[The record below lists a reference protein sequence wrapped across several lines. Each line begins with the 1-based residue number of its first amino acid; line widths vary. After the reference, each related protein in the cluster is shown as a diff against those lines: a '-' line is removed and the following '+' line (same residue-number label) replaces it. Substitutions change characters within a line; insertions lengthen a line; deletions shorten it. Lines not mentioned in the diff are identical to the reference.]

1 MKNNKYR
8 RILYLKDAELSASK
22 NAVPLSDRDC
32 PSNNNGK
39 EFK

>member
-22 NAVPLSDRDC
+22 NALPLSDRDR